1 MAYITDD
8 DLRSALPYNALGDLT
23 PVDPVDAGITA
34 AVKVAAHIEN
44 AEGET
49 DAWLGAKYTVP
60 LTTVPRTVKQAV
72 ISIAGYHVMMAST
85 ANSEEVEIWRTRYL
99 RAIEWL
105 KAVSEGSI
113 PVDGLTAN
121 GVGGSVIVSN
131 IDDLENR
138 FTDDLLNGGKS
149 LAGLANRPARWA

>member
-1 MAYITDD
+1 VAYITDD
-8 DLRSALPYNALGDLT
+8 DLRSALPLNALDDLT
-23 PVDPVDAGITA
+23 PVDGTDAAITA

-44 AEGET
+44 AESEV

-72 ISIAGYHVMMAST
+72 IAIAGYHVMMAST

-105 KAVSEGSI
+105 KAVSEGKI
-113 PVDGLTAN
+113 AVGGLTLN
-121 GVGGSVIVSN
+121 GVGGSAIVSN
-131 IDDLENR
+131 IDDLEHR
-138 FTDDLLNGGKS
+138 FTDDRLNGGKS
-149 LAGLANRPARWA
+149 TAGLANRPARWA